1 MYPRTNPEPF
11 GASENSNLTQI
22 EEAVRRSVRQ
32 NSAHMRHKPENT
44 SQVVTDINL
53 LVQRVAEIS
62 DYFQRSETAMGSTKN
77 IADNIVLW
85 KETATRQGFA
95 GAKLSLP
102 SIKLEAKP
110 RS

>member
-1 MYPRTNPEPF
+1 MQKMYPRTNPEPF

-32 NSAHMRHKPENT
+32 NSAHMSHKPENT
-44 SQVVTDINL
+44 SQ
-53 LVQRVAEIS
+53 A
-62 DYFQRSETAMGSTKN
+62 AMGSTKN